1 MTLNRN
7 TNIVIDFT
15 GSAWAGE
22 IKMSSGVGANFW
34 SVVALIDP
42 TQKYPINT
50 SPGMFATKM
59 KKEIN
64 YYSPFLHH
72 VSVTGSLPLIR
83 VIEGQVAVIQIPAA
97 DWDRTADARCR
108 WVSSTG
114 AAGDECD
121 DICNNLPSA
130 VLSLSLIF
138 TTVNRFSLFDSE
150 CTITWTAVRR
160 PVDGAL
166 TTGTYLVAIM
176 VEDFVNTASMTPMSP
191 VPLQMLIY
199 TYQPASGSCSTKSEV
214 TGDRPN
220 RVCIAT
226 SSVYRL
232 SRNGTYIQIYNK
244 ANPSTP
250 EWQVDC
256 GYSSDC
262 ICTGQTVLFYVR
274 NANGTPGAYYYI
286 LFSSGAASGNIF
298 CSLES
303 DPITDNLLI
312 TKKKYTIEC
321 FISLIIGTS
330 YWNFNIWNPAVSSTQ
345 TTTTTPPT
353 TGTITT

>member
-1 MTLNRN
+1 
-7 TNIVIDFT
+7 IDFT

-50 SPGMFATKM
+50 SP
-59 KKEIN
+59 
-64 YYSPFLHH
+64 
-72 VSVTGSLPLIR
+72 VTGSLPLIR

-121 DICNNLPSA
+121 DICNNLPSV

-220 RVCIAT
+220 RVCIGILPGIQRTERIVAT
-226 SSVYRL
+226 L
-232 SRNGTYIQIYNK
+232 
-244 ANPSTP
+244 PS
-250 EWQVDC
+250 
-256 GYSSDC
+256 
-262 ICTGQTVLFYVR
+262 I
-274 NANGTPGAYYYI
+274 A
-286 LFSSGAASGNIF
+286 
-298 CSLES
+298 
-303 DPITDNLLI
+303 
-312 TKKKYTIEC
+312 
-321 FISLIIGTS
+321 
-330 YWNFNIWNPAVSSTQ
+330 AVSGTANQ
-345 TTTTTPPT
+345 WCITLTWTPT
-353 TGTITT
+353 TDQIGSQVFCAAPIDQNQMTGSQHCINFVVGYLVPNLVIPTLIQGRYLF

>member
-50 SPGMFATKM
+50 SSGMFATKM

-199 TYQPASGSCSTKSEV
+199 TYQPASGSCSTKPEV

-220 RVCIAT
+220 RVCIGILPGIQRTERIVAT
-226 SSVYRL
+226 L
-232 SRNGTYIQIYNK
+232 
-244 ANPSTP
+244 PS
-250 EWQVDC
+250 
-256 GYSSDC
+256 
-262 ICTGQTVLFYVR
+262 I
-274 NANGTPGAYYYI
+274 A
-286 LFSSGAASGNIF
+286 
-298 CSLES
+298 
-303 DPITDNLLI
+303 
-312 TKKKYTIEC
+312 
-321 FISLIIGTS
+321 
-330 YWNFNIWNPAVSSTQ
+330 AVSGTANQ
-345 TTTTTPPT
+345 WCITLTWTPT
-353 TGTITT
+353 TDQIGSQVFCAAPIDQNQMTGSQHCINFVVGYLVPNLVIPTLIQGRYLF